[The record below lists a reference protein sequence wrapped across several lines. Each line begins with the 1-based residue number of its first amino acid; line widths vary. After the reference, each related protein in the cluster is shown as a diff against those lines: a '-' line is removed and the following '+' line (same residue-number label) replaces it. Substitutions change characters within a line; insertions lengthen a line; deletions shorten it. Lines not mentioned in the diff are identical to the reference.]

1 VISYVLLEITSE
13 MYDSLEWKFQMWMF
27 CEPCW
32 RGRVY
37 VYMEQRKAKQNA
49 ADELPEQA
57 VIRITINPKKHNTT
71 NITYDLT
78 TR

>member
-1 VISYVLLEITSE
+1 MDDGLER
-13 MYDSLEWKFQMWMF
+13 KFQVWLF

-57 VIRITINPKKHNTT
+57 VIRITINPKKHKTT
-71 NITYDLT
+71 NITHNAT
-78 TR
+78 TCGSATTHD